1 MRTYRKLL
9 IPALVVGA
17 SLLVPA
23 ATAEAKVFVNGDESQ
38 AHETLQEAIAAVGD
52 AKVAKFTLDSETESG
67 GAQIPVGVNYTI
79 NGDGSAVL
87 KGGIKV
93 LINAPSDETTVLTI
107 DGVVMDGGGGGTAIS
122 SDTTKQKSGET
133 PSKLDLTVKNSTIR
147 NFGDQGS
154 QKALYINNA
163 QKALI
168 DGVTFENNNSKD
180 YAVDF
185 NLIGVKDAE
194 ITVSNS
200 TFTGTNA
207 KTWLVKVAQRCG
219 EGDDPSD
226 ITCNENTRATVKKLT
241 VSNNTFDFDAPSYG
255 GDVVLG
261 ATAARVSGW
270 QFPAEVTAG
279 STDAQIGIS
288 NQVLIAKRL
297 PVLEAG
303 KSGVVVPDDIDKAVF
318 SSDTAASTAL
328 AIGDTF
334 TPDVYLQTSAGRVEL
349 ADVLNPEAK
358 SFKSSDDKVATVDE
372 NGVVTAVAEGKATI
386 TATYGD
392 QTLEWTVTVKKSMD
406 VTPPAT
412 DDTSDDTTST
422 TEPVDNVENPQTYDG
437 SMMFVIAGIISA
449 LGLAGAGI
457 GLGKESE

>member
-1 MRTYRKLL
+1 MRKYSKLL
-9 IPALVVGA
+9 LPALIVGGV
-17 SLLVPA
+17 LFTPA
-23 ATAEAKVFVNGDESQ
+23 NVAEAKVVYNGVE
-38 AHETLQEAIAAVGD
+38 HNTLKEAITAAGD
-52 AKVAKFTLDSETESG
+52 AETATFTLKSDTESG

-133 PSKLDLTVKNSTIR
+133 PSKLDLTVKNSTIK
-147 NFGDQGS
+147 NFGDQGG

-168 DGVTFENNNSKD
+168 DGVTFENNSSKD

-194 ITVSNS
+194 ITISNS

-261 ATAARVSGW
+261 ATAARISGW

-279 STDAQIGIS
+279 STDVQIGIS

-318 SSDTAASTAL
+318 SSDTAASKAL
-328 AIGDTF
+328 EVGKTF
-334 TPDVYLQTSAGRVEL
+334 APDMYLQTSAGRVEL
-349 ADVLNPEAK
+349 GDVLNPKELT
-358 SFKSSDDKVATVDE
+358 FKSSDEKVATVDDK
-372 NGVVTAVAEGKATI
+372 GVITAVAEGEATI

-392 QTLEWTVTVKKSMD
+392 QTLEWTITVKNSLD
-406 VTPPAT
+406 PTPSVDEDKPT
-412 DDTSDDTTST
+412 DDGNVET
-422 TEPVDNVENPQTYDG
+422 TEPVETIDNPQTYDG